1 MVDLK
6 LHVVEASRSNL
17 RFACKVVKYMY
28 DKNRPARTPKQR
40 VRNLN
45 MHVRDPYFQ
54 WAYPREV
61 TWFLG
66 SGMTSDCALFSI
78 TYKRKTGQLTS
89 KNEKG
94 QVSLL
99 ETMKLRYQGLS

>member
-1 MVDLK
+1 MTRID
-6 LHVVEASRSNL
+6 
-17 RFACKVVKYMY
+17 
-28 DKNRPARTPKQR
+28 PARTPKPR
-40 VRNLN
+40 IRNLN

-66 SGMTSDCALFSI
+66 YGMTSDCALLFSV
-78 TYKRKTGQLTS
+78 TNKRKIGQLTS

-99 ETMKLRYQGLS
+99 EMMKLRYQGLS